1 MGLNG
6 CCGVIKYLVVL
17 VNLLFWLVGLA
28 TVVLA
33 IWMLT
38 DPTFLISMTQD
49 ENHYYIGLYI
59 FLAIGALMLIVAF
72 LGCCGAFKESQCM
85 LVSFFCCLL
94 VILVAEVA
102 AGVWAFQNK
111 QELSK
116 MVQASV
122 KHTVKEEYG
131 VINSRTIAFDAIQK
145 HFECCGAGGPHDWAS
160 SRFNTKTKD
169 GAQILDFKISSLNPV
184 YTIPETC
191 CQKNVGKVVCEGS
204 TKAGLTALINPAINS
219 EGCVDKLVKELENNM
234 PIVIAVFI
242 GIITIEVL
250 GLIFSLVLCCAIKRN
265 DHYKA

>member
-1 MGLNG
+1 MMGQNYTLCNNDS
-6 CCGVIKYLVVL
+6 V
-17 VNLLFWLVGLA
+17 FFQLVGLA

-49 ENHYYIGLYI
+49 EHHYYIGLYI

-94 VILVAEVA
+94 IILVAEIA

-111 QELSK
+111 DELNK

-131 VINSRTIAFDAIQK
+131 VIDSRTIAFDAIQR
-145 HFECCGAGGPHDWAS
+145 HFECCGANGAHDWAS
-160 SRFNTKTKD
+160 SRLNTKTKD
-169 GAQILDFKISSLNPV
+169 GAQFMDLKLSSLNPV
-184 YTIPETC
+184 YTIPESC
-191 CQKNVGKVVCEGS
+191 CKKDADRKLCEASIQGGLS
-204 TKAGLTALINPAINS
+204 TYINPVVNT
-219 EGCVDKLVKELENNM
+219 EGCMDRLVEELEKNM
-234 PIVIAVFI
+234 PIVIAVFV
-242 GIITIEVL
+242 GIIAVEVL
-250 GLIFSLVLCCAIKRN
+250 GLIFSIVLCCAIKRN
-265 DHYKA
+265 DHYKG

>member
-17 VNLLFWLVGLA
+17 VNLIFWLVGLA

-94 VILVAEVA
+94 IILVAEVA

-131 VINSRTIAFDAIQK
+131 IINSRTIAFDAIQK
-145 HFECCGAGGPHDWAS
+145 HFECCGASGPQDWAS
-160 SRFNTKTKD
+160 SRLNTKGKD
-169 GAQILDFKISSLNPV
+169 GGFLDMKISSLNPL
-184 YTIPETC
+184 YTIPESC
-191 CQKNVGKVVCEGS
+191 CKKGTEKLACETSVKGGIS
-204 TKAGLTALINPAINS
+204 SYINPAINS
-219 EGCVDKLVKELENNM
+219 EGCVDKLVTALKENM
-234 PIVIAVFI
+234 PIVVAVFI
-242 GIITIEVL
+242 GIITVEVL